1 LQDLRLLIRH
11 RFATVASAVE
21 RRLGN
26 PAKRLL
32 APPQQEISCRRSRD
46 TTSNIRQT

>member
-1 LQDLRLLIRH
+1 LQDLRQLTRH

-32 APPQQEISCRRSRD
+32 APPQQKISCRRWRD
-46 TTSNIRQT
+46 ATGKARQT